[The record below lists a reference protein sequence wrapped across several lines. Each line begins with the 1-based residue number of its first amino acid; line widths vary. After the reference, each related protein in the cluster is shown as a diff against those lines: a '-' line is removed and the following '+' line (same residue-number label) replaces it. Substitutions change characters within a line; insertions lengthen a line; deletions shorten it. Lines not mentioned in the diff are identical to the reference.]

1 MKIVLQQQSMIYSIE
16 LDDKNLT
23 LYVSEE
29 RNGVCNYELV
39 YESGLPVYDDD
50 LLDEILEEINELP
63 TLGF

>member
-1 MKIVLQQQSMIYSIE
+1 MKIVLQQQSMIYDVE
-16 LDDKNLT
+16 VDGKTLT

-39 YESGLPVYDDD
+39 YDTGLPVYDDD

>member
-1 MKIVLQQQSMIYSIE
+1 MIYSIE